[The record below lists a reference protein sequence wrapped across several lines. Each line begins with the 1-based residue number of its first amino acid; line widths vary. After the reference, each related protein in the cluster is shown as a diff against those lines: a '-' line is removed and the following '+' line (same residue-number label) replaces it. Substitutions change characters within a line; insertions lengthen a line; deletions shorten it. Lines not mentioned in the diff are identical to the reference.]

1 VGACAAACI
10 IGGTP
15 VLAGQQN
22 PSGGTCE
29 GCDPAQ
35 SMTSWSKLDDGAY
48 CGAGEVC
55 IAGSCVQGCS
65 EGAKGYPVGT
75 TEPSNPCRT
84 CTESSSG
91 SDWTA
96 TVATGTV
103 CGAGEVCFEGSC
115 QSGCYVAG
123 TFYSANTPNP
133 GNSCQLCTPSSSPT
147 AWSPESDGNDCM
159 ATPSTGGACCAGAC
173 ADTRQDVNN
182 CGACGHACP
191 VAGGSVCTGGLC
203 ATTVVSA
210 GGSSIALDATNV
222 YWTDANAGTVMKAP
236 LAGGTPAMIS
246 TGQSQPDG
254 LVVDTTNAY
263 WISGTYS
270 IASAPLGGGGPTTP
284 LVSLPITNYVY
295 PSSIAVAG
303 GSLYYTTA
311 SAVMSTYTIAKL
323 PATGGKATQLTSGNY
338 NAGGIHVTA
347 TDIYWSTQKGIF
359 QLPLAGVTP
368 TTLWSGFPS
377 GFAVDP
383 TSLYFTASTFVEKAP
398 LAGGAATTLFSGTP
412 SIDAPGGLLVDSSNL
427 YFVDGSGAG
436 TAVRI
441 LALPLGGGTPT
452 TLAAGQTLAGFALS
466 ATDVYWITS
475 SAILRVPK

>member
-1 VGACAAACI
+1 
-10 IGGTP
+10 
-15 VLAGQQN
+15 
-22 PSGGTCE
+22 
-29 GCDPAQ
+29 
-35 SMTSWSKLDDGAY
+35 M
-48 CGAGEVC
+48 
-55 IAGSCVQGCS
+55 
-65 EGAKGYPVGT
+65 
-75 TEPSNPCRT
+75 
-84 CTESSSG
+84 
-91 SDWTA
+91 
-96 TVATGTV
+96 
-103 CGAGEVCFEGSC
+103 
-115 QSGCYVAG
+115 
-123 TFYSANTPNP
+123 
-133 GNSCQLCTPSSSPT
+133 
-147 AWSPESDGNDCM
+147 
-159 ATPSTGGACCAGAC
+159 
-173 ADTRQDVNN
+173 
-182 CGACGHACP
+182 
-191 VAGGSVCTGGLC
+191 GSVCTGGLC

-236 LAGGTPAMIS
+236 LAGGTPATIS

-254 LVVDTTNAY
+254 LVVDATNAY

-270 IASAPLGGGGPTTP
+270 IASAPLAGGGPTTP

-311 SAVMSTYTIAKL
+311 SSVTSGYTIVKL
-323 PATGGKATQLTSGNY
+323 PMGGKPTQLASGYY
-338 NAGGIHVTA
+338 NAGGIIVTA

-359 QLPLAGVTP
+359 QLPLAGGTQP

-383 TSLYFTASTFVEKAP
+383 TSLYFTTSTFVEKAL
-398 LAGGAATTLFSGTP
+398 LAGVGAATMLFSGAP
-412 SIDAPGGLLVDSSNL
+412 SIDAPASVLVDSSNA

-436 TAVRI
+436 TEVSI
-441 LALPLGGGTPT
+441 LAVPLGGGKAT